1 MKKTAEQNKR
11 FRWKELLINNFGL
24 KIVAAFIAFFIWFMV
39 INGEDPIKTIY
50 IDNVKVNIVNG
61 ESLLDTN
68 QVYQVLD
75 DLDGNETS
83 VTTIRVTGRR
93 SVVSRLRAEDFE
105 ARADLEELN
114 AMNTVPIQ
122 VSLRSEN
129 RGISRENI
137 ACSPA
142 SLKVSIEDG
151 IEQSFVV
158 NVITKGYPESGYESS
173 GTPQIE
179 EGDSVLVWGAP
190 EVIGRIGK
198 VNLTVDITDWS
209 TSKTITVP
217 FEILDKNGDHLSE
230 SAMQNIRIKTTD
242 GQVITEANVK
252 VTLWAVENDIKLD
265 LQTTGTPAAGYR
277 VAGVKV
283 VPETVNLA
291 GASTTLEEL
300 GGVLTIEDAISVDGA
315 TENIKDSLDLSEF
328 LGKELIMERDSSTT
342 INYEVQIE
350 KIGTTTIP
358 YLVKDLTIEGRPEGM
373 DVSLTPAEQFSIEV
387 QAESEE
393 MEVITAD
400 KIEAVLDLSKCD
412 KEGTYTVPVEIT
424 LPDGYELV
432 NEVTIAVN
440 VKKAAANT
448 TSGEE

>member
-1 MKKTAEQNKR
+1 MHA
-11 FRWKELLINNFGL
+11 L
-24 KIVAAFIAFFIWFMV
+24 
-39 INGEDPIKTIY
+39 
-50 IDNVKVNIVNG
+50 
-61 ESLLDTN
+61 
-68 QVYQVLD
+68 
-75 DLDGNETS
+75 
-83 VTTIRVTGRR
+83 
-93 SVVSRLRAEDFE
+93 
-105 ARADLEELN
+105 
-114 AMNTVPIQ
+114 
-122 VSLRSEN
+122 
-129 RGISRENI
+129 
-137 ACSPA
+137 PA

-283 VPETVNLA
+283 VPETVEFGRSVYN
-291 GASTTLEEL
+291 L
-300 GGVLTIEDAISVDGA
+300 GGI
-315 TENIKDSLDLSEF
+315 
-328 LGKELIMERDSSTT
+328 RRST
-342 INYEVQIE
+342 
-350 KIGTTTIP
+350 
-358 YLVKDLTIEGRPEGM
+358 D
-373 DVSLTPAEQFSIEV
+373 D
-387 QAESEE
+387 
-393 MEVITAD
+393 
-400 KIEAVLDLSKCD
+400 
-412 KEGTYTVPVEIT
+412 
-424 LPDGYELV
+424 
-432 NEVTIAVN
+432 
-440 VKKAAANT
+440 
-448 TSGEE
+448 